1 MMSDLKF
8 TKVNNLRVRYLD
20 SNKRGTPL
28 LLLHGLGGSIES
40 WTNNIGFLSTKFR
53 IIALDLPGF
62 GLSDKPKI
70 NYSINFYVSFLEK
83 FIKRL
88 KLSHFFIIGSS
99 LGGHIAIE
107 FTIRNRKKVEKLIL
121 ISPAGSLPKTFKGT
135 KELRRYL
142 QIINAKSSNDV
153 SRILSSIDNSMVS
166 RSYAEAIYKRLS
178 LPGAKQGFISALKG
192 SATAQRYNSKLSTI
206 DTDMLLIWGR
216 QDRMIPLRFIRP
228 FIEHGKSRI
237 VILEKCGHRPH
248 VDNPKLF
255 NKIVKDFLIEEFESN
270 LYNNLS

>member
-1 MMSDLKF
+1 MMFDLKF

-20 SNKRGTPL
+20 SNKKRTPL

-40 WTNNIGFLSTKFR
+40 WTNNIEFLSTKFR

-70 NYSINFYVSFLEK
+70 SYSINFYVGFLEK
-83 FIKRL
+83 FIKRI
-88 KLSHFFIIGSS
+88 KLNHLFVIGSS

-107 FTIRNRKKVEKLIL
+107 FTIRNRKNVDKLIL

-135 KELRRYL
+135 KELRKYL
-142 QIINAKSSNDV
+142 RIVNAKSSKDV

-166 RSYAEAIYKRLS
+166 RSYADAVYKRLS
-178 LPGAKQGFISALKG
+178 LPGAKQAFISALKG
-192 SATAQRYNSKLSTI
+192 SATASRYNSKLSKI

-216 QDRMIPLRFIRP
+216 EDTMIPLRFIRP
-228 FIEHGKSRI
+228 FIKHGKSRI

-248 VDNPKLF
+248 VERPKLF
-255 NKIVKDFLIEEFESN
+255 NRIVKDFLVE
-270 LYNNLS
+270 